1 MPQRTSTVKRFRLD
15 IDGAAVTALKQF
27 SGLGVEAD
35 IAQSDGDS
43 DSQPKKNVA
52 NVRWTPGRAT
62 AGIAM
67 GKGLYGWLKAALG
80 GGGNI
85 GGSARNGVFKV
96 ADFDNKM
103 KSGRTFSDALIT
115 EFTVPKLDGAS
126 KETGFFDVAFEAEHV
141 SWEEGNG
148 EDIGGKINPKTAV
161 WLCTNFKVTIG
172 DLPCARVAS
181 VDAFTWRRA
190 RASGAG
196 IGDAHEVGTRP
207 AASASVPDI
216 TLSISSADYAAWA
229 DAAKKWFFKGASLE
243 ANEMKGRISLLSPTL
258 KDADEL
264 GSIDLV
270 NVGFKSFAHEDATFN
285 SEQIPRFTVVLYVE
299 KMMLNIK
306 ALDG

>member
-1 MPQRTSTVKRFRLD
+1 MPQRPSTASRYLLD
-15 IDGAAVTALKQF
+15 IDGAAVTSLRQF
-27 SGLGVEAD
+27 SGLGAEAD
-35 IAQSDGDS
+35 IAQSDTGPDS
-43 DSQPKKNVA
+43 PPKKHVA
-52 NVRWTPGRAT
+52 NVKWTPGRAKV
-62 AGIAM
+62 GIAM
-67 GKGLYGWLKAALG
+67 GKGLYGWLKAALD
-80 GGGNI
+80 GGNSI
-85 GGSARNGVFKV
+85 GKSARNGVFKV
-96 ADFDNKM
+96 ADFNNKL
-103 KSGRTFSDALIT
+103 KWERTFSNALLT

-126 KETGFFDVAFEAEHV
+126 KEAGLFDVAFEAERV
-141 SWEEGNG
+141 SWAAGNG
-148 EDIGGKINPKTAV
+148 EDIGGKITPKLAV
-161 WLCTNFKVTIG
+161 WISSNFKVTIG

-306 ALDG
+306 TLDG